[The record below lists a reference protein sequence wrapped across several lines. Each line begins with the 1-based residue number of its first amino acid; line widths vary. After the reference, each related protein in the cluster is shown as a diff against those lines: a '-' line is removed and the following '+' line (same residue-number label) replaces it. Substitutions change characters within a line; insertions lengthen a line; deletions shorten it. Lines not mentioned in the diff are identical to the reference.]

1 MLTRPPHRD
10 TSQRRNLLEH
20 GQAGTQPYICSSAA
34 TSSPHL
40 GEISFAA
47 ELLQAVQV
55 DLADT
60 SAGRWLWRLPPPTDA
75 SC

>member
-1 MLTRPPHRD
+1 MLVGGDELAP
-10 TSQRRNLLEH
+10 S
-20 GQAGTQPYICSSAA
+20 
-34 TSSPHL
+34 